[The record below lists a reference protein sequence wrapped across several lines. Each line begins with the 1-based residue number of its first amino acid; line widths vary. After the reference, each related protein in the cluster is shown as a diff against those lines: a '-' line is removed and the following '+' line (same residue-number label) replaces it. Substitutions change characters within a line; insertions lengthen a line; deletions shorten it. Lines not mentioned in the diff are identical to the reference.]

1 MRVIQG
7 AGDLPYHL
15 GRFRW
20 LSGEAFASAQPGLE
34 RFPTDQ
40 LGIEVAEPLVLVRL
54 VERDDVRVP
63 EPGGNPRVA
72 FEAFADFPASCRIM
86 TKDLERDL
94 AVKLRVMR
102 QEDDRRRAPAN
113 DAADCVAAKS
123 PPSRHP
129 GTAGLDAPPSH
140 EMGGSGLAW

>member
-1 MRVIQG
+1 MSRWTIPCASRIQG

-63 EPGGNPRVA
+63 EPGGNPR
-72 FEAFADFPASCRIM
+72 
-86 TKDLERDL
+86 
-94 AVKLRVMR
+94 
-102 QEDDRRRAPAN
+102 
-113 DAADCVAAKS
+113 
-123 PPSRHP
+123 SRSKRSRTSRLP
-129 GTAGLDAPPSH
+129 V
-140 EMGGSGLAW
+140 GS